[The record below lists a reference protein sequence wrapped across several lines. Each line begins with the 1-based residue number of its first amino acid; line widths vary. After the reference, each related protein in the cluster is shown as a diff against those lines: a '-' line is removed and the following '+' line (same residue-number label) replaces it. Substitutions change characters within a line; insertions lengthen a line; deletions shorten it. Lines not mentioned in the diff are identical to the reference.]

1 MNFILTKSV
10 YSKNWTKT
18 LKSVIMNDTGP
29 HLGKSQNLKSSSEL
43 TYRMYKLCKFLLVCT
58 YQNYYDENIWSCQRR
73 KYKINKEKNAKNTI
87 ILSII
92 RHRYFDTNHFISW
105 FVYFLVYFGDNQLI
119 LRGRGLAV
127 FVNKINN
134 LATQSWK
141 KNSGFCF
148 IEN

>member
-73 KYKINKEKNAKNTI
+73 KYKINKDLKGQKYD
-87 ILSII
+87 
-92 RHRYFDTNHFISW
+92 YFVHQPFHN
-105 FVYFLVYFGDNQLI
+105 LVRVFPGLFWGQPIDSA
-119 LRGRGLAV
+119 GGGGGLAV
-127 FVNKINN
+127 FGYEINN

-141 KNSGFCF
+141 EILAFVP
-148 IEN
+148 